1 MKQLKTEYLGLSL
14 RNPLIVSSSGLTA
27 SLEKLQRLE
36 AAGAGAVVLK
46 SVFEEQIVNETAHL
60 EVYNAYPEAADY
72 LHFYLKEDY
81 LEQYIGLIAEA
92 KKNLSIPV
100 IGSICCV
107 SEGGWIDFARRI
119 EEAGADALELNVFFL
134 PADPMVAGAEIERQY
149 LSVVR
154 DVAEKVSV
162 PVAVKISTH
171 FTSPLSMI
179 QGIRQCGAEGV
190 VMFNRF
196 YEPDINTCT
205 ESVLISGS

>member
-81 LEQYIGLIAEA
+81 LAAILVDRGDRHSWTGDAYLSQAASLAAFGNYDFIL
-92 KKNLSIPV
+92 KNLRYTAVRSNGIE
-100 IGSICCV
+100 SY
-107 SEGGWIDFARRI
+107 ELYWI
-119 EEAGADALELNVFFL
+119 
-134 PADPMVAGAEIERQY
+134 
-149 LSVVR
+149 LS
-154 DVAEKVSV
+154 
-162 PVAVKISTH
+162 
-171 FTSPLSMI
+171 
-179 QGIRQCGAEGV
+179 
-190 VMFNRF
+190 
-196 YEPDINTCT
+196 
-205 ESVLISGS
+205 LIDYY

>member
-1 MKQLKTEYLGLSL
+1 M
-14 RNPLIVSSSGLTA
+14 
-27 SLEKLQRLE
+27 
-36 AAGAGAVVLK
+36 LK

-171 FTSPLSMI
+171 FTLS
-179 QGIRQCGAEGV
+179 
-190 VMFNRF
+190 
-196 YEPDINTCT
+196 
-205 ESVLISGS
+205 LIHI

>member
-107 SEGGWIDFARRI
+107 SEGGWIDLPDGSRR
-119 EEAGADALELNVFFL
+119 
-134 PADPMVAGAEIERQY
+134 PERC
-149 LSVVR
+149 V
-154 DVAEKVSV
+154 
-162 PVAVKISTH
+162 
-171 FTSPLSMI
+171 
-179 QGIRQCGAEGV
+179 GI
-190 VMFNRF
+190 MFSSCLRS
-196 YEPDINTCT
+196 YG
-205 ESVLISGS
+205 SGSGN

>member
-1 MKQLKTEYLGLSL
+1 M
-14 RNPLIVSSSGLTA
+14 
-27 SLEKLQRLE
+27 
-36 AAGAGAVVLK
+36 LK

-60 EVYNAYPEAADY
+60 EVYNAYPEAA
-72 LHFYLKEDY
+72 LPPFLSEEDY
-81 LEQYIGLIAEA
+81 LELQYIGLIAEA

-162 PVAVKISTH
+162 PVAVKTARIS
-171 FTSPLSMI
+171 PA
-179 QGIRQCGAEGV
+179 R
-190 VMFNRF
+190 
-196 YEPDINTCT
+196 
-205 ESVLISGS
+205 